1 MSAPALFDAPGPKT
15 RLLYNI
21 LTVIGLGIV
30 ALVIYAVITKMSE
43 TGQLAPAMWEPFI
56 TADAWAEYLVPG
68 LLGTLKAAA
77 AAIVLALV
85 FGMIFGMARLARTP
99 LIRIPAGIVV
109 EFFRA
114 VPVLIMVIFTWG
126 LYTGL
131 HLFDTALNP
140 FIAVVTSLTLYNGS
154 LIAELVR
161 SGVLSLPKGQAEAGL
176 SVGLTHGQTLRIVQ
190 LPQALTAMLP
200 ALIGQTV
207 VILKDSALGYAVT
220 YLDLLN
226 WSKTLGSAY
235 GNTIP
240 AYIVAAA
247 LFITMNNLLTQLA
260 QWVERRLNRRH
271 TTTAKVTSAVPAAPL
286 GPPEGEELLHP
297 HQVDGGPR

>member
-15 RLLYNI
+15 KAVYNV
-21 LTVIGLGIV
+21 LTVIGLAFV
-30 ALVIYAVITKMSE
+30 AVIAYLVVTKMGE
-43 TGQLAPAMWEPFI
+43 KGQLAPAMWKPFL
-56 TADAWAEYLVPG
+56 TPVAWREYLVPG
-68 LLGTLKAAA
+68 LLGTLKAAGA
-77 AAIVLALV
+77 SIVLAIV
-85 FGMIFGMARLARTP
+85 FGLIFGVGRLSRSP
-99 LIRIPAGIVV
+99 IVRIPCGIVV

-114 VPVLIMVIFTWG
+114 VPVLIMVIFAFGVYSG
-126 LYTGL
+126 LQ
-131 HLFDTALNP
+131 LFGSAINP
-140 FIAVVTSLTLYNGS
+140 FIAVVTALTLYNGS

-161 SGVLSLPKGQAEAGL
+161 SGVKSLPKGQSEAGL
-176 SVGLTHGQTLRIVQ
+176 SIGLTHGQTLREIQ

-207 VILKDSALGYAVT
+207 VILKDSALGYSIT

-247 LFITMNNLLTQLA
+247 LFITLNYLLTRLA
-260 QWVERRLNRRH
+260 TLVERRLRSRGR
-271 TTTAKVTSAVPAAPL
+271 TSATVTQAIPAAPL

-297 HQVDGGPR
+297 HGPGRR

>member
-1 MSAPALFDAPGPKT
+1 MDPTLARGLVWLRRDLRAHDHAALH
-15 RLLYNI
+15 
-21 LTVIGLGIV
+21 
-30 ALVIYAVITKMSE
+30 
-43 TGQLAPAMWEPFI
+43 
-56 TADAWAEYLVPG
+56 
-68 LLGTLKAAA
+68 
-77 AAIVLALV
+77 LALSQCAQVHCV
-85 FGMIFGMARLARTP
+85 F
-99 LIRIPAGIVV
+99 V
-109 EFFRA
+109 
-114 VPVLIMVIFTWG
+114 
-126 LYTGL
+126 
-131 HLFDTALNP
+131 FDPHILDALP
-140 FIAVVTSLTLYNGS
+140 RRDRRVAFLQATL
-154 LIAELVR
+154 AELDATLR
-161 SGVLSLPKGQAEAGL
+161 TLAGQAEAGL